1 MLLYYLFAIII
12 FCCAVIV
19 VLVWRS
25 QKNHARYELSQI
37 VSHQQEKELTEL
49 REKLFQ
55 TQNSIDLDMLIVREI
70 TSILGNMQGIELSL
84 QAAFSR
90 MLEILSIDFGILC
103 FDGDRKS
110 GFRSFIGTTE
120 NLLKTLENV
129 AERRIILE
137 ANPPVLAPLSFEDFQ
152 KARDLKVM
160 KSARSLLGFNCKV
173 KSVREGYF
181 LIGFHKPHEY
191 TRAEL
196 DALQFC
202 ADQFA
207 ANFQMSKRL
216 LDSQE
221 LAELQHDYI
230 ANVSHELR
238 TPLTTIYGYLTIL
251 KSYPEELFQEN
262 ERHEMFSIMTEEC
275 QRLIRLINNL
285 LLSIKVEQE
294 DFHRKLNPVP
304 ISLEEMISQTCRFMD
319 REFKSKNIQIITNIP
334 AGLSQIEGNYDLL
347 YQVFQN
353 LMANSIKFSSKD
365 PRIEIKAR
373 EEEESVVVAVS
384 DNGLGIEEQAL
395 PKIFQKFYRAQS
407 QASQRPGLGIGL
419 YLVSKL
425 VGMHHGKI
433 EVASE
438 LNKGTTF
445 TLRFPKIGVAQSMSK
460 GAPS

>member
-1 MLLYYLFAIII
+1 MLLYLLVAIII
-12 FCCAVIV
+12 FCCAVILI
-19 VLVWRS
+19 LVGRS
-25 QKNHARYELSQI
+25 KKNDNRYELSLI
-37 VSHQQEKELTEL
+37 VSQQQEKELTEL
-49 REKLFQ
+49 REKLSE
-55 TQNSIDLDMLIVREI
+55 TQNSIEMDMLMVREI

-90 MLEILSIDFGILC
+90 MLEILSIDFGILS
-103 FDGDRKS
+103 FEGNRN
-110 GFRSFIGTTE
+110 GFQSFKGTSE

-129 AERRIILE
+129 TQRRIVLE
-137 ANPPVLAPLSFEDFQ
+137 DSSSELTPLSFEDFQ

-160 KSARSLLGFNCKV
+160 KSAHSLLGFACKV
-173 KSVREGYF
+173 KSIREGYF
-181 LIGFHKPHEY
+181 LVGFHKPHEY
-191 TRAEL
+191 TQAEL
-196 DALQFC
+196 DALQLC

-207 ANFQMSKRL
+207 VNFQVSKRL

-251 KSYPEELFQEN
+251 KSYPEKLFQEN

-285 LLSIKVEQE
+285 LLSIRVEQE
-294 DFHRKLNPVP
+294 DFQMKLKPVS
-304 ISLEEMISQTCRFMD
+304 ISLGEMISQTCRFME
-319 REFKSKNIQIITNIP
+319 REFKSKNIQVVTDIP
-334 AGLSQIEGNYDLL
+334 AGLSPIEGNYDLL

-365 PRIEIKAR
+365 PKIEIMAT
-373 EEEESVVVAVS
+373 EEEESIVVTVT
-384 DNGLGIEEQAL
+384 DNGVGIEEQAL

-407 QASQRPGLGIGL
+407 QASKRPGLGIGL

-425 VGMHHGKI
+425 VEMHHGKI

-438 LNKGTTF
+438 LNKGTSF
-445 TLRFPKIGVAQSMSK
+445 KLRFPKASVAQSISQ
-460 GAPS
+460 GASS